1 VLASDHMLCPAADGR
16 AHREHVAGG
25 GGSQICTGRV
35 PGRDAVPLFPSQ
47 QRPPES
53 ANWRDVRATKETI

>member
-25 GGSQICTGRV
+25 GALRSALAGCQAEMLYPSFLLSRGLLRVQIG
-35 PGRDAVPLFPSQ
+35 
-47 QRPPES
+47 EM
-53 ANWRDVRATKETI
+53 